1 MWEFQSLCFLLD
13 IWCCQFFKFCHY
25 DGHVV
30 IAHCG
35 LKFNML
41 YNFTNVFYFSFP
53 LICKP
58 LKGSISYI
66 FGPCSL
72 LAPRQNIACG
82 TCLVNTCWVGT
93 SPLSTHCVISQ
104 RHVLSKGWSPTHTRS
119 RAWVWAEHWCWALRA
134 QRRLV
139 SKQCQ
144 LWAVPLLCCRVV
156 SAWDSWAW
164 GTAELALA
172 VTWGWNNPW
181 SGWPPV
187 TLWPGRFL
195 LWASVCSFTQQQ
207 TDLGLK

>member
-72 LAPRQNIACG
+72 LAPRQNIAHG

-93 SPLSTHCVISQ
+93 SPLSTHCVISP
-104 RHVLSKGWSPTHTRS
+104 RHVYLRGGLPPTPGAEPESGLSTDAGHSGLREDWWANSVSSGQCLFCAVVSFLPGTHGPEERQSWPWLS
-119 RAWVWAEHWCWALRA
+119 REGGTTPGLVGHQLRYDPA
-134 QRRLV
+134 GSFSEPLF
-139 SKQCQ
+139 
-144 LWAVPLLCCRVV
+144 VPLLNSRQIWV
-156 SAWDSWAW
+156 
-164 GTAELALA
+164 
-172 VTWGWNNPW
+172 
-181 SGWPPV
+181 
-187 TLWPGRFL
+187 
-195 LWASVCSFTQQQ
+195 
-207 TDLGLK
+207 